1 MPESHESESL
11 EEWSRS
17 NMYLIPSAR
26 LPSAKQKPAAAAAEQ
41 RYATKWPPARPSR
54 PGYGLSSGSPASPY
68 GRFGKSFPPMLEAP
82 LERREEEES
91 EQQVRNLLRVP
102 SGTER
107 SAYISSKLPG
117 LHNRGEVRKHDR

>member
-1 MPESHESESL
+1 MPYRWLLSWLPESHESESL

-26 LPSAKQKPAAAAAEQ
+26 PPSAKQKTAAAAAEQ
-41 RYATKWPPARPSR
+41 RYATKWPPIRPSR

-82 LERREEEES
+82 LEHREEEES
-91 EQQVRNLLRVP
+91 EQQVQ
-102 SGTER
+102 S
-107 SAYISSKLPG
+107 
-117 LHNRGEVRKHDR
+117 